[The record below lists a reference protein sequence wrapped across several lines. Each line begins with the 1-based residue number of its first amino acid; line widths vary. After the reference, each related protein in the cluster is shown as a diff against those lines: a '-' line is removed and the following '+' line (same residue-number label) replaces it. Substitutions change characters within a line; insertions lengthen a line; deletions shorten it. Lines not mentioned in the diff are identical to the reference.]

1 MATSW
6 QERRIGDGSKIV
18 MLALT
23 LTLIPSALLGRSMP
37 ADNRWTADSSNQSQE
52 HHNAERN
59 RQTKEL
65 RHQTDHRRSD

>member
-18 MLALT
+18 MLA

-52 HHNAERN
+52 HYDAERN
-59 RQTKEL
+59 
-65 RHQTDHRRSD
+65 